1 MDSQP
6 PVSPPAETQ
15 KKSFLDRFRRAPTQL
30 ENPDDRRL
38 EVPAKQ
44 SLTRRLRNALSR
56 TGEGIG
62 AVFLGGKAIDDA
74 LLDELETLLLTAD
87 VGVEV
92 TNNILAELVGRL
104 RRRELKDS
112 IALHTIRGTKTH
124 RYKLGLTSNA
134 PLVSRLDE
142 EGVADDIHSAL
153 PVVIDRYRTKHDI
166 RNDNAQVHAVI
177 DV

>member
-92 TNNILAELVGRL
+92 TNNILAELVRRL
-104 RRRELKDS
+104 RRRELKTASHCAQLCRKYCWLSCDPVS
-112 IALHTIRGTKTH
+112 SPWISAALRH
-124 RYKLGLTSNA
+124 
-134 PLVSRLDE
+134 PL
-142 EGVADDIHSAL
+142 
-153 PVVIDRYRTKHDI
+153 
-166 RNDNAQVHAVI
+166 
-177 DV
+177 